1 MTNFS
6 MKMTYSINPSDD
18 KLYELQTAIKE
29 SKEQQQRQDLVIQKL
44 RSDNEK
50 LKVHDK
56 MQKQFVYIAAHELR
70 TPIQPI
76 IGLTESLRSKIK
88 DAEDYTLIETDK
100 SCLISKHSTSLDYL
114 L

>member
-1 MTNFS
+1 
-6 MKMTYSINPSDD
+6 MTYSINPSDD
-18 KLYELQTAIKE
+18 ELYELQTEIKE
-29 SKEQQQRQDLVIQKL
+29 SKEQQRQDFVIQKL

-56 MQKQFVYIAAHELR
+56 MQKQFINIAAHELR
-70 TPIQPI
+70 SPIQPI

>member
-1 MTNFS
+1 

-18 KLYELQTAIKE
+18 ELYELQTAIKE

-56 MQKQFVYIAAHELR
+56 MQKQFINIAAHELR
-70 TPIQPI
+70 
-76 IGLTESLRSKIK
+76 
-88 DAEDYTLIETDK
+88 LICQV
-100 SCLISKHSTSLDYL
+100 SVPAQ
-114 L
+114 